1 MPSTS
6 ASGKKGGS
14 RGQSTLASVLCLLNS
29 QWLSMYDPKMEGGT
43 AASTRYWSGP
53 SIELIGESLEFS
65 MGLETIDA
73 GYG

>member
-1 MPSTS
+1 
-6 ASGKKGGS
+6 
-14 RGQSTLASVLCLLNS
+14 
-29 QWLSMYDPKMEGGT
+29 MYDPKMEGGT